1 MFFLPALKKNGHL
14 DLIHLTICVVGS
26 RKIVAEDDYE
36 NKGWNIFAPNLTIY
50 GFDADLSTCDQMNE
64 NIASRQVSWTEKHFP
79 LGLGNL
85 VGNAKLYLTNFP
97 GCSSLY
103 PPNEIHMSRFNGY
116 LNLIKLSS
124 EIEVKITTLDNFCQL
139 EGVKEIDFMQ
149 LDVQGGELQV
159 LEGASSILQ
168 SVLAVI
174 TEVEFTDIYLNQPLF
189 GDIDNHMR
197 TKGFSLMDL
206 EITTGRAIRTVSPIC
221 SSQRP
226 GSLIWADAVYFRDLI
241 RPDFRSSLE
250 QPEKIFKLA
259 CLADIMGFPDYA
271 LEILEYLT
279 LNYGVNNPQYNFAD
293 IIIESLSQVPV
304 LVEKG
309 IENLPIVNRLKDY
322 ASESIRS
329 SVDLFAV
336 RGDQF
341 QNKQSFKKKMPSK
354 VGDIESYLGKLCKF
368 LKYRDEISVCT
379 EYLHGNG
386 YVSHSLNCKDWD
398 LAHIIYDLSDGNILD
413 MGSSDSYILKNA
425 VLKNTQGEKYG
436 IDLRPPDVVVKGVKY
451 VIGDLMDTKL
461 PDSYFQNI
469 TCLSVIEHEVDI
481 QKFVT
486 EVSRILSDSGKLYL
500 TFDYWNPKLKTTV
513 KLYGLAWSP
522 LDQDETQILIKEF
535 ESKNLYLVDEVD
547 WCLGEGVIRE
557 GYHSPEKGISYTFG
571 MLVFQKDIVSKRNSR
586 KKINEILLLSKLREI
601 NLIICPD
608 WSVSENLLLSELE
621 EVIHALITHPHNS
634 LITLCIETN
643 NILEDDA
650 NLIISAVI
658 MNVLMSRDLDTK
670 ALPEILL
677 VDSTAIEQWD
687 SFLSDLNARIIL
699 THENQE
705 IVTQL
710 ELDSLSAVDINNIHN
725 IKHQS

>member
-1 MFFLPALKKNGHL
+1 MFFQDKK
-14 DLIHLTICVVGS
+14 
-26 RKIVAEDDYE
+26 
-36 NKGWNIFAPNLTIY
+36 F
-50 GFDADLSTCDQMNE
+50 
-64 NIASRQVSWTEKHFP
+64 
-79 LGLGNL
+79 
-85 VGNAKLYLTNFP
+85 
-97 GCSSLY
+97 
-103 PPNEIHMSRFNGY
+103 
-116 LNLIKLSS
+116 
-124 EIEVKITTLDNFCQL
+124 
-139 EGVKEIDFMQ
+139 
-149 LDVQGGELQV
+149 
-159 LEGASSILQ
+159 
-168 SVLAVI
+168 
-174 TEVEFTDIYLNQPLF
+174 
-189 GDIDNHMR
+189 
-197 TKGFSLMDL
+197 
-206 EITTGRAIRTVSPIC
+206 
-221 SSQRP
+221 
-226 GSLIWADAVYFRDLI
+226 
-241 RPDFRSSLE
+241 LE
-250 QPEKIFKLA
+250 Q
-259 CLADIMGFPDYA
+259 
-271 LEILEYLT
+271 
-279 LNYGVNNPQYNFAD
+279 
-293 IIIESLSQVPV
+293 
-304 LVEKG
+304 
-309 IENLPIVNRLKDY
+309 
-322 ASESIRS
+322 
-329 SVDLFAV
+329 
-336 RGDQF
+336 
-341 QNKQSFKKKMPSK
+341 KMPSK
-354 VGDIESYLGKLCKF
+354 AVSIQQYLGKLCKF

-379 EYLHGNG
+379 EYLHRNG
-386 YVSHSLNCKDWD
+386 YVSHNVNCKDWD

-425 VLKNTQGEKYG
+425 VLKNIQGEKYG

-451 VIGDLMDTKL
+451 VIGDLMDTQF
-461 PDSYFQNI
+461 PNSYFQNI
-469 TCLSVIEHEVDI
+469 ACLSVIEHEVDI

-486 EVSRILSDSGKLYL
+486 EVSRLLSDSGKLYL